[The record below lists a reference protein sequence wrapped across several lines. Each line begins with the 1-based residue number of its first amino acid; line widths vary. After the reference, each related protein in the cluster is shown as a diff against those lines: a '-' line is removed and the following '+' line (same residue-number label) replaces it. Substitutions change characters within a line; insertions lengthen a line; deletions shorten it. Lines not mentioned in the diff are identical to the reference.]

1 MQRTALVFGLIAG
14 VILILLG
21 QFGFYLGEQFAD
33 WGEAIGYTTMLAA
46 LSMIY
51 FGIRNQRDQKQEGH
65 ITFGQG
71 VQLGLIIT
79 LIASVFYVVGWMVYY
94 QNGGGVEMME
104 AYWQGQL
111 EQIRQ
116 SGKSA
121 EEIAAQIQRTEEM
134 RASYSNP
141 WVMAGF
147 TFLEIFPI
155 GLLITLIAAFLL
167 RTKENFASENA

>member
-1 MQRTALVFGLIAG
+1 
-14 VILILLG
+14 
-21 QFGFYLGEQFAD
+21 
-33 WGEAIGYTTMLAA
+33 
-46 LSMIY
+46 
-51 FGIRNQRDQKQEGH
+51 
-65 ITFGQG
+65 
-71 VQLGLIIT
+71 
-79 LIASVFYVVGWMVYY
+79 
-94 QNGGGVEMME
+94 MME

-111 EQIRQ
+111 EQIQQ

-121 EEIAAQIQRTEEM
+121 EEIAAQIQRMEEM